1 SSQGNALTRWS
12 LDDPSAPM
20 QEIELRD
27 AHGVVQDPETRLVWA
42 LGGDELVALATGD
55 DGLAV
60 RARFPLPDSGSD
72 RPAGGHDL
80 VLDPVTGLLLLSDVS
95 RLWTFDRTERSFS
108 PFAPLPTVDDVKS
121 ITRLGP
127 RGPFL
132 LVQAT
137 ESWWSDRGRAVGDEG
152 VAFRV
157 EGARFYKLR
166 AWP

>member
-1 SSQGNALTRWS
+1 MTRG
-12 LDDPSAPM
+12 DDPHERFSTLFS
-20 QEIELRD
+20 QRIQSELRLSE
-27 AHGVVQDPETRLVWA
+27 QP
-42 LGGDELVALATGD
+42 
-55 DGLAV
+55 
-60 RARFPLPDSGSD
+60 P
-72 RPAGGHDL
+72 GGHDL
-80 VLDPVTGLLLLSDVS
+80 VLDHTTGLLFLSDLE
-95 RLWTFDRTERSFS
+95 RLWTFDRTERAFS
-108 PFAPLPTVDDVKS
+108 PFAPLPVVDDVKS